1 MGKRITRLVVLLAAL
16 ACGRAQADAGATPLH
31 VNPFQP
37 PPQATA
43 DSVAGGRESGSA
55 LEVRG
60 VMVAGEHSLANIGGR
75 IIGLGQEIGGYRLIL
90 VTEDKVVLAHG
101 NLRRTLALRSDGHG
115 KERHDATR

>member
-1 MGKRITRLVVLLAAL
+1 MHECPTRLVMLLAAL
-16 ACGRAQADAGATPLH
+16 ACAQGRADTDAPHLH
-31 VNPFQP
+31 INPFQP

-43 DSVAGGRESGSA
+43 DSGAGGRESGSA

-101 NLRRTLALRSDGHG
+101 NLRRTLALRTDGHG